1 MPSSYRNPAPKPR
14 APARATSPANPLAVG
29 SSVHAIS
36 TVRSESSRVCRP
48 VSWKPELSR
57 IVATRSARKLFCLAL
72 AGPGRRAGGA
82 GSAPPAVALGA
93 ARATSEAARA
103 SRAPGAVSRA
113 RRHTDVAPSER
124 RHECVP
130 PAQAQSA
137 GEPSAT
143 RHGCVATRRAWP
155 MPHWTTGV
163 GTGPTGN
170 NTRRRRQRRGAM
182 RVSFL

>member
-1 MPSSYRNPAPKPR
+1 MRYPPSDRSHHGL
-14 APARATSPANPLAVG
+14 SPGKLETRTFANRRHPLG
-29 SSVHAIS
+29 
-36 TVRSESSRVCRP
+36 
-48 VSWKPELSR
+48 SR
-57 IVATRSARKLFCLAL
+57 IVLPRPRG
-72 AGPGRRAGGA
+72 AGTVRGHLDVRRAGGA